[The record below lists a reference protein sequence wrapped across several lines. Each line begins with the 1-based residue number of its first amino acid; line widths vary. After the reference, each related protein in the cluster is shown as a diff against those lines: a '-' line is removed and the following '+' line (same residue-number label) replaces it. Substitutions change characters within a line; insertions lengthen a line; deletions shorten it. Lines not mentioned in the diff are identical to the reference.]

1 MKRFFRIFFLSLMP
15 AYMVAA
21 LVYGDI
27 LYAGETCSD
36 IKVSVVDSA
45 SVSFL
50 APADIMEIV
59 EASGLSPVGK
69 RRAEMPADDIE
80 KRVRENP
87 VVESAECYVTPS
99 GLVRLDVTQRV
110 PLLRVIS
117 PSGSYYVDTNAR
129 IMPLSRW
136 VTAYIPVATGHI
148 SEEYACN
155 ELFALAEY
163 LSSGNKWG
171 AQIAQIYVTPSQ
183 DIELIPRIGRQLIV
197 FGKISNFERKFE
209 LLDELYTQAFSKTG
223 WDTYGK
229 IDLTYDGRIIC
240 TRRVK
245 EKNGN

>member
-1 MKRFFRIFFLSLMP
+1 MKKFFRILFLSLMP
-15 AYMVAA
+15 AYLIAA
-21 LVYGDI
+21 LVYCDI
-27 LYAGETCSD
+27 AFAREVCTD
-36 IKVSVVDSA
+36 MKVSVLDSA

-50 APADIMEIV
+50 DRSDIMEIV
-59 EASGLSPVGK
+59 NASDLSPVGGK
-69 RRAEMPADDIE
+69 RVDIDADAIE
-80 KRVRENP
+80 KSVKRNP

-99 GLVRLDVTQRV
+99 GRVCLDITQRV

-129 IMPLSRW
+129 VMPLSKW
-136 VTAYIPVATGHI
+136 VTAYLPVATGHI
-148 SEEYACN
+148 SEEFACN
-155 ELFALAEY
+155 ELFELARF

-171 AQIAQIYVTPSQ
+171 AQIAQIYVTSSQ

-209 LLDELYTQAFSKTG
+209 LLDELYSQAFSKTG

-229 IDLTYDGRIIC
+229 IDLSYDGRIVC

-245 EKNGN
+245 GKNGN